1 MFLSTLNNEQKKLF
15 LELATKAAAANDV
28 IEESERI
35 LLNAY
40 AMEMGI
46 SNDLTDIDSLDKILN
61 SLKEISNSKEL
72 NQITFEIVGMVLADK
87 TYDDQEKE
95 FMNKLMMAFEIPQ
108 SRVDIM
114 INYVQEYTD
123 VVRKINILMFD

>member
-114 INYVQEYTD
+114 IKYVQEYTD